1 MLTPADAFLD
11 PSVLLLAI
19 GRDHPHRD
27 ACRRVLALAGSG
39 ELTIHLSVE
48 GGQEFL
54 FHRMRIGDRTKAVQ
68 EFDAVDRLVVWHPFD
83 EETLRASRDVVA
95 AGSARGRD
103 AVHAAT
109 AILGGFTEIVSCDAD
124 FDHIPGLRR
133 KHPEDLHRHR

>member
-1 MLTPADAFLD
+1 MHEKSMPLILPETSTGSLADL
-11 PSVLLLAI
+11 P
-19 GRDHPHRD
+19 GR
-27 ACRRVLALAGSG
+27 L
-39 ELTIHLSVE
+39 
-48 GGQEFL
+48 
-54 FHRMRIGDRTKAVQ
+54 Q